1 LGIWGRKNWKREK
14 VRRKIWWQKIMM
26 IDEGEAA
33 MPRKLLELKHEYSL
47 TLDSCLVL
55 TKLQPIK
62 IELLVI

>member
-1 LGIWGRKNWKREK
+1 LGIGNLGKKELEERESK
-14 VRRKIWWQKIMM
+14 KKDLVAENY
-26 IDEGEAA
+26 DEGEAA
-33 MPRKLLELKHEYSL
+33 MPRQLLELKHEYSL